1 MKKFTFLKSIAA
13 IMGLLIMISMGCSK
27 VELHDKTIN
36 KSQYEMMTAE
46 DINVMNKIIAFREK
60 LATTSTTPIL
70 RAGR

>member
-36 KSQYEMMTAE
+36 KS
-46 DINVMNKIIAFREK
+46 
-60 LATTSTTPIL
+60 
-70 RAGR
+70 